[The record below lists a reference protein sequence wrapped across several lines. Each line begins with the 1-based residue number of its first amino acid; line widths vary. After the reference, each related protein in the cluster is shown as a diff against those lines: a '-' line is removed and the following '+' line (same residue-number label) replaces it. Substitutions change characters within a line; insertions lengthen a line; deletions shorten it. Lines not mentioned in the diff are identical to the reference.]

1 MQTVKSKDGQVLT
14 EIEDVKRRWK
24 ESYEELYN
32 NQNPINKDA
41 TEGIAQMTSMEE
53 EPEILKEEVISAIKR
68 MSDGKAPGY
77 DSITAEKLN
86 ASG

>member
-14 EIEDVKRRWK
+14 EIEDAKRRWK

-41 TEGIAQMTSMEE
+41 TEGIAQMSNMEE
-53 EPEILKEEVISAIKR
+53 ELEILKEEVISAIKKMER
-68 MSDGKAPGY
+68 PQAT
-77 DSITAEKLN
+77 IV
-86 ASG
+86 